1 MIFSL
6 CISNKK
12 IFLHIKPSSYCEDI
26 ESKREN
32 TPFNHHYTHTH
43 THIALTHSC
52 LILASFCSFFFRLN
66 IFFFHSIFTIPGA
79 INQIHQPLCVRRALT
94 TDCMS
99 ERESERGVGYSH
111 IHNISFSYVCIKQN
125 VSASYE
131 QNSNNEHNEEKKFF
145 SSMDSC
151 LFFCSLQKNSNS
163 VALLLLR
170 ELPLPVSS
178 DVTYQKKLKLFSF
191 GLASL
196 CCLSSKKTVKSS
208 VF

>member
-43 THIALTHSC
+43 THCSHS
-52 LILASFCSFFFRLN
+52 LLLDFSKFLFILLSPEY
-66 IFFFHSIFTIPGA
+66 FFFHSIFTIPGA

-151 LFFCSLQKNSNS
+151 LFFCSLQK
-163 VALLLLR
+163 
-170 ELPLPVSS
+170 
-178 DVTYQKKLKLFSF
+178 KLKLCCSAAITRAAVACFLGCHISEKIKIVLF
-191 GLASL
+191 RPGLSL
-196 CCLSSKKTVKSS
+196 LP
-208 VF
+208 FF